1 MALHDTDKQ
10 NDGRSQPKL
19 NERDVMLDWP
29 AHNSSSPT
37 YRKDSNNNYQ
47 RIAFKN
53 AIILFYDDQNR
64 IIRVDG
70 FIPQLANYPVTIIA
84 NYGYDVYTDI
94 LGLTPPGV

>member
-1 MALHDTDKQ
+1 MALHDVDKHQ
-10 NDGRSQPKL
+10 DGRTQPKL

-47 RIAFKN
+47 RVSFKN
-53 AIILFYDDQNR
+53 GLILTYDDQNR
-64 IIRVDG
+64 ISSVYG
-70 FIPQLANYPVTIIA
+70 YIPELANYPVLIIA

-94 LGLTPPGV
+94 LGLTAPVV